1 LTFHRKI
8 VLILVFLSVFSIP
21 FSLVFNVR
29 GARVT
34 TTEILFSIAFL
45 VWTVG
50 IFRSYKNRIELTP
63 MAIPIAFFLTT
74 CVLSTLNA
82 QNKFI
87 AFRETLQFIWLF
99 GIYFLIFH
107 FAKDRKDIS
116 DILLLS
122 VLAGVIISMVG
133 LYQYFYVHEPFHF
146 RINDFRL
153 KAYATF
159 GQPNAFGSYLIGI
172 VPLSIGLF
180 NYYDSWR
187 LKLLLLS
194 SSFVMSLALFATFSR
209 GSWIGLVFGMGIMFA
224 VTYKRLSTISLLL
237 TSLTVLLAAGI
248 ILGDIYFIKPEVIKP
263 EVIKPEVIKPE
274 VIKRFSNTQRL
285 LLAKSALDM
294 TIDHP
299 FIGVGIGNYSVQ
311 LPNYASKELI
321 ESAQIDYNPKERK
334 WFVNPNKKIDIE
346 IAHNMFLQIAAEM
359 GLLGLAAFLW
369 VLYAYYKSSLKLS
382 RTTADIR
389 EYGLRA
395 GLVGSFTA
403 IIVSGVFGWP
413 FSHGTQEILVLVMA
427 MSMAGWSKG

>member
-1 LTFHRKI
+1 
-8 VLILVFLSVFSIP
+8 
-21 FSLVFNVR
+21 
-29 GARVT
+29 
-34 TTEILFSIAFL
+34 
-45 VWTVG
+45 
-50 IFRSYKNRIELTP
+50 
-63 MAIPIAFFLTT
+63 M
-74 CVLSTLNA
+74 LSTLNA

-87 AFRETLQFIWLF
+87 ALRETLQFIWLF
-99 GIYFLIFH
+99 GVYFLIFH

-116 DILLLS
+116 DILFLS
-122 VLAGVIISMVG
+122 VSAGVIISIAG

-159 GQPNAFGSYLIGI
+159 GQPNAFGSYLIGF

-180 NYYDSWR
+180 NYYDSWKW
-187 LKLLLLS
+187 KLLLLS

-224 VTYKRLSTISLLL
+224 VTYKRLSKISLLL
-237 TSLTVLLAAGI
+237 PSLTVLLAAGI
-248 ILGDIYFIKPEVIKP
+248 ILGDIYF
-263 EVIKPEVIKPE
+263 IKPE

-294 TIDHP
+294 TVDQP
-299 FIGVGIGNYSVQ
+299 LIGVGPGNYSVQ

-369 VLYAYYKSSLKLS
+369 VLYTYYKISLKLLKQCKLPKN
-382 RTTADIR
+382 IGQ
-389 EYGLRA
+389 YFIRA
-395 GLVGSFTA
+395 GLIGSFTA
-403 IIVSGVFGWP
+403 IMVSGLFGWP
-413 FSHGTQEILVLVMA
+413 FSHGVQEILIL
-427 MSMAGWSKG
+427 SMALSTAEWGMSEATAG